1 LVSTCALLKN
11 ETIKSKNTSTYFT
24 YYAPIALLNPLG
36 QVLVHTKDATTGA
49 TAAPIAIPTPA
60 GVAHNAAES
69 KL

>member
-1 LVSTCALLKN
+1 LL
-11 ETIKSKNTSTYFT
+11 SL
-24 YYAPIALLNPLG
+24 YYAPNALLNPLG